1 MEDIEIE
8 NFEGVYEPAE
18 DSWMMCNHLPE
29 KLGSVLEIG
38 CGSGIISIH
47 LSKKGNTVTSVDLNP
62 KAVKAT
68 KYNSEK
74 NQVDLEILEGNMFEK
89 LQDRKFDSII
99 CNPPYLPPTEDY
111 NDPGLA
117 LAVEGGPTGSE
128 FTIELLSKANNYL
141 NSGGNVY
148 LIISSKMKKLRV
160 DWSRE
165 IIHKEKFFFER
176 LTLERFYKLKN

>member
-18 DSWMMCNHLPE
+18 DSWMMCNYLPE
-29 KLGSVLEIG
+29 NLDSVLEIG

-47 LSKKGNTVTSVDLNP
+47 LAKKGNNVTSIDINP

-68 KYNSEK
+68 KFNAKK
-74 NQVDLEILEGNMFEK
+74 NQVHLEVLESNMFQK
-89 LQDRKFDSII
+89 VKGRKFDSIV
-99 CNPPYLPPTEDY
+99 CNPPYLPPTEEY
-111 NDPGLA
+111 NDPELA

-128 FTIELLSKANNYL
+128 FTIEFLSKAKDYL
-141 NSGGNVY
+141 KTGGNIY
-148 LIISSKMKKLRV
+148 LIVSSKMEKLEV
-160 DWSRE
+160 DWKRE

-176 LTLERFYKLKN
+176 LTLERFSK